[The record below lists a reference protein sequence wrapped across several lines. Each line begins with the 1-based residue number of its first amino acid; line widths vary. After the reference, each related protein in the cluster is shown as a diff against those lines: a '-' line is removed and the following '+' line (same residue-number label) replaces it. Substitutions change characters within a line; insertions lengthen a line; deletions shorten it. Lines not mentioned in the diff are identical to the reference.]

1 MKNKEKIKRLSMA
14 ALSFCFM
21 LAIAGYINYK
31 YNPEREKDLGQT
43 VYVNSNS
50 DEVDI
55 YKEENLEEDKITSF
69 RNDRDNMYS
78 ELANNYS
85 EIINN
90 ENSSEETITEY
101 QQKLSALIEEKN
113 QVLMVENIIKSKGV
127 EDIVIVLTNSQKAN
141 VIVKAEE
148 ITESLAAQIMQTIV
162 DQLNI
167 DVNNITIE
175 NVNMWEICERYQ

>member
-1 MKNKEKIKRLSMA
+1 MNGAEITMLSLSIIAIVSSVSAIGSFSRSRIRMLTEKNKYIDENIKPYIDSLDYNELLVVANAMINSLSDDEANVFQNDIENIDLFLCDDENFNEVVCEKL
-14 ALSFCFM
+14 
-21 LAIAGYINYK
+21 
-31 YNPEREKDLGQT
+31 
-43 VYVNSNS
+43 
-50 DEVDI
+50 
-55 YKEENLEEDKITSF
+55 
-69 RNDRDNMYS
+69 RD
-78 ELANNYS
+78 
-85 EIINN
+85 
-90 ENSSEETITEY
+90 
-101 QQKLSALIEEKN
+101 LIEEKN

-175 NVNMWEICERYQ
+175 NVNM